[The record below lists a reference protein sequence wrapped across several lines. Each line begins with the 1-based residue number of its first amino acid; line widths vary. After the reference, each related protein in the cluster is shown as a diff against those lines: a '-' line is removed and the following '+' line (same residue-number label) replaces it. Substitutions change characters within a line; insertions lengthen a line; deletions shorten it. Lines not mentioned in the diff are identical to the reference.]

1 MDYKIVLESFEGPL
15 DLLFHLIEK
24 EKVDIYDIPI
34 AKITDQYISYIKSM
48 QEIDLD
54 ITSEFLVMAANL
66 LEIKSKMLL
75 PSKKD
80 IEGEQLE
87 IEDVD
92 PREELVR
99 RLLEYKKFKMAA
111 EELKSKGDIRSKIYF
126 KPKEELDDFVQ
137 QDDNF
142 ELDGLE
148 LKELIKVYNKVIVRC
163 LEYEKKINV
172 TEIQRDEITI
182 EESMANITTIIKD
195 KKTIEFEELFE
206 GTFTRSRIVVTFLSI
221 LELIKLKIIKVVQ
234 DKNFK
239 EITIILNQT

>member
-206 GTFTRSRIVVTFLSI
+206 GIFTRSRIVVTFLSI

-234 DKNFK
+234 DKNFE

>member
-80 IEGEQLE
+80 VEGQQLE
-87 IEDVD
+87 IEDAD
-92 PREELVR
+92 PREDLIK

-111 EELKSKGDIRSKIYF
+111 EELKSKGDIRSKLYF
-126 KPKEELDDFVQ
+126 KPKEEIDKFIQ

-142 ELDGLE
+142 DLDGLE
-148 LKELIKVYNKVIVRC
+148 LNELIKLYNKVMVRC
-163 LEYEKKINV
+163 LEYEKEINA

-182 EESMANITTIIKD
+182 EESMTNITSLIKD
-195 KKTIEFEELFE
+195 KKIVEFEELFE
-206 GTFTRSRIVVTFLSI
+206 GVFTRSRIVVTFLSV
-221 LELIKLKIIKVVQ
+221 LELIKLKIIKVIQ
-234 DKNFK
+234 ESNFE
-239 EITIILNQT
+239 EIIIKLNQT